1 MENEKEIEV
10 RKDSFRKFRESIRD
24 CNVFRL
30 SNRTGK
36 NLSYGSY
43 MAAWQHSRY
52 ELLKAIIAE
61 LDYKC
66 YEEVIKDLYK
76 KLDNIQEEILNHE

>member
-1 MENEKEIEV
+1 MFFDYQIEQ
-10 RKDSFRKFRESIRD
+10 
-24 CNVFRL
+24 
-30 SNRTGK
+30 GK

-76 KLDNIQEEILNHE
+76 KI